1 MRHQQDA
8 SGLERAEMNEFDD
21 LVSRRGVIMA
31 GRLGPDG
38 RVAEHKSESLFIEN
52 PAMLEMAHWF
62 VAAVTTMLTSMGSAL
77 DQLTAAGTWLPTSG
91 WTYRGGDYAIAV
103 DGAKFVVGEAANI
116 ESLDELARLLHT
128 LDP

>member
-77 DQLTAAGTWLPTSG
+77 DQLTAAGTLATDERLDVQERRLRDCRRRRQV
-91 WTYRGGDYAIAV
+91 RGGR
-103 DGAKFVVGEAANI
+103 GREHR
-116 ESLDELARLLHT
+116 E
-128 LDP
+128 P

>member
-1 MRHQQDA
+1 MT
-8 SGLERAEMNEFDD
+8 EFDE
-21 LVSRRGVIMA
+21 LVAHRCVMIA

-52 PAMLEMAHWF
+52 QAMLEMAHWF
-62 VAAVTTMLTSMGSAL
+62 VAAVTMMLTSMGSAL

-103 DGAKFVVGEAANI
+103 DAAKFVVAEAAKI
-116 ESLDELARLLHT
+116 ESLDELASLLHE
-128 LDP
+128 LDS